1 MSHRSMVAP
10 SVAAPLRN
18 AVFALLSLCICVVS
32 STPTAARPAAVA
44 AAGASG
50 VDLNTADAATLAREL
65 QGIGE
70 SRARAIVEHRRR
82 HGPFRSVDE
91 LALVRGIGPKTVER
105 NRARLRIGGGG
116 PATAGARVGAGG
128 AAGVTVSRPASRAAS
143 PPQDEGPII
152 IEGLPREGG

>member
-1 MSHRSMVAP
+1 MSHRFPVAS
-10 SVAAPLRN
+10 SVAMLML
-18 AVFALLSLCICVVS
+18 AVLSLSACG
-32 STPTAARPAAVA
+32 AALAQA
-44 AAGASG
+44 AAGPG
-50 VDLNTADAATLAREL
+50 VDLNAADAATLAREL

-105 NRARLRIGGGG
+105 NRARLRIGGGV
-116 PATAGARVGAGG
+116 PAGTTE
-128 AAGVTVSRPASRAAS
+128 VTVSRPPARTSSRR
-143 PPQDEGPII
+143 QDEGPII

>member
-1 MSHRSMVAP
+1 MPHRFTAASRVATLLLISLSGLP
-10 SVAAPLRN
+10 SPALYGASSAQAAP
-18 AVFALLSLCICVVS
+18 
-32 STPTAARPAAVA
+32 
-44 AAGASG
+44 AGQG

-82 HGPFRSVDE
+82 HGPFSSVDE

-116 PATAGARVGAGG
+116 GVALPPAAAGG
-128 AAGVTVSRPASRAAS
+128 PGAAPRTAPRSRTRQPE
-143 PPQDEGPII
+143 EGPII
-152 IEGLPREGG
+152 MEGLPREGG

>member
-1 MSHRSMVAP
+1 MPHRSLVASP
-10 SVAAPLRN
+10 VATLLLASLFALQSFALVGAQTAQAAP
-18 AVFALLSLCICVVS
+18 
-32 STPTAARPAAVA
+32 
-44 AAGASG
+44 AGPG

-116 PATAGARVGAGG
+116 GVSVMPSMPSAGG
-128 AAGVTVSRPASRAAS
+128 GVRSATPGPSRP
-143 PPQDEGPII
+143 PQEGPII
-152 IEGLPREGG
+152 IEGLPRECG

>member
-1 MSHRSMVAP
+1 VAT
-10 SVAAPLRN
+10 LLL
-18 AVFALLSLCICVVS
+18 ALLSLVAGGS
-32 STPTAARPAAVA
+32 AEAQTAAGP
-44 AAGASG
+44 G

-105 NRARLRIGGGG
+105 NRARLRIGGGVPVTG
-116 PATAGARVGAGG
+116 GVRAGG
-128 AAGVTVSRPASRAAS
+128 DAAGGVTVSRPASRAT
-143 PPQDEGPII
+143 PRPQDEGPVI

>member
-1 MSHRSMVAP
+1 MPHRFPVTSSAATLLLASLFALQSVALGGAP
-10 SVAAPLRN
+10 SAQ
-18 AVFALLSLCICVVS
+18 AV
-32 STPTAARPAAVA
+32 PA
-44 AAGASG
+44 GPG

-70 SRARAIVEHRRR
+70 SRALAIVEHRRR

-116 PATAGARVGAGG
+116 GVSVMPSAGG
-128 AAGVTVSRPASRAAS
+128 GSRSATRSPSRRS
-143 PPQDEGPII
+143 QEGPII

>member
-1 MSHRSMVAP
+1 VSCW
-10 SVAAPLRN
+10 AALLL
-18 AVFALLSLCICVVS
+18 ALLSIIAGGTVDAQ
-32 STPTAARPAAVA
+32 TTAGP
-44 AAGASG
+44 G

-116 PATAGARVGAGG
+116 PATAGVRAGGAGG
-128 AAGVTVSRPASRAAS
+128 ITVSRPASRAAS
-143 PPQDEGPII
+143 RPQDEGPVI
-152 IEGLPREGG
+152 IEGLPRERG

>member
-1 MSHRSMVAP
+1 MPHRSPVA
-10 SVAAPLRN
+10 SSAATLLL
-18 AVFALLSLCICVVS
+18 ASLFALHSL
-32 STPTAARPAAVA
+32 AL
-44 AAGASG
+44 AGASSAQAAPAGPG

-105 NRARLRIGGGG
+105 NRARLHIGGPGSVSVSPAAASG
-116 PATAGARVGAGG
+116 P
-128 AAGVTVSRPASRAAS
+128 RAAPRTTPRGRS
-143 PPQDEGPII
+143 PPPEEGPVIM
-152 IEGLPREGG
+152 EGLPREGG

>member
-1 MSHRSMVAP
+1 MSHRFPVASSAAMLLLASLFALQSVALGGAP
-10 SVAAPLRN
+10 SAQAAP
-18 AVFALLSLCICVVS
+18 
-32 STPTAARPAAVA
+32 
-44 AAGASG
+44 AGPG

-116 PATAGARVGAGG
+116 GVSVMPSMPSAAGG
-128 AAGVTVSRPASRAAS
+128 SRSATRSPSRL
-143 PPQDEGPII
+143 PQEGPII

>member
-1 MSHRSMVAP
+1 MSHRSPVASP
-10 SVAAPLRN
+10 AATLLPVSLL
-18 AVFALLSLCICVVS
+18 ALLSFALC
-32 STPTAARPAAVA
+32 AASPAQA
-44 AAGASG
+44 APAGSG

-116 PATAGARVGAGG
+116 GVSVTPSVAGEPRAPPR
-128 AAGVTVSRPASRAAS
+128 RPTRQ
-143 PPQDEGPII
+143 PEVGPII

>member
-1 MSHRSMVAP
+1 MSRRFPIAS
-10 SVAAPLRN
+10 SVVSLLL
-18 AVFALLSLCICVVS
+18 VVLSLSVS
-32 STPTAARPAAVA
+32 GTALAQA
-44 AAGASG
+44 AAGPG

-105 NRARLRIGGGG
+105 NRARLRIGGGRPTG
-116 PATAGARVGAGG
+116 TVEVTA
-128 AAGVTVSRPASRAAS
+128 SRPS
-143 PPQDEGPII
+143 PRTSARRQDEGPII